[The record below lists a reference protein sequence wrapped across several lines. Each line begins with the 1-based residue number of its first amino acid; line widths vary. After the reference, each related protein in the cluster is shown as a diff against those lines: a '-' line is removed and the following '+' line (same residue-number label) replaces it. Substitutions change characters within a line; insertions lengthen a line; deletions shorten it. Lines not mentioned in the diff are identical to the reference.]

1 MYKWSESNLWT
12 LLHVLPVAVCE
23 ELNAFVATSVHYVA
37 ICFEKQYNGTSPNFL
52 MLLKNKMLLEKCV
65 MQSLG
70 LLHAIRHWY

>member
-37 ICFEKQYNGTSPNFL
+37 ICFEKQYNGMSPQIPHAFEEQNATW
-52 MLLKNKMLLEKCV
+52 KMCNAKPRVTPC
-65 MQSLG
+65 
-70 LLHAIRHWY
+70 Y